1 MRRALLTLAFWAA
14 GTCALADVQPTT
26 CAIQSHKGAEYTV
39 CTVNDPSVLNL
50 HLKGDDGEVIGSFR
64 RLEAT
69 QGPLPFAMNA
79 GMYHPDRSPVGY
91 YVEDGVEIMRVIPN
105 AGPGNFGLLPNGV
118 LCITPS
124 AVRVIETLAFQQSRP
139 SCVHA
144 SQSGPM
150 FVIDGKLHPR
160 FLPQSNFTNIRNG
173 VGTAE
178 NGKIAYFVMSNGAVT
193 FHQMALFFRDALKT
207 PNALYFDGRISKLHA
222 PSLGRSDIGQPM
234 GPIISASH

>member
-26 CAIQSHKGAEYTV
+26 CAVQSHEGAEYTV
-39 CTVNDPSVLNL
+39 CTVDDPSVLRL

-105 AGPGNFGLLPNGV
+105 AGPGNFGLLQTGSCA
-118 LCITPS
+118 L
-124 AVRVIETLAFQQSRP
+124 RP
-139 SCVHA
+139 
-144 SQSGPM
+144 
-150 FVIDGKLHPR
+150 
-160 FLPQSNFTNIRNG
+160 
-173 VGTAE
+173 
-178 NGKIAYFVMSNGAVT
+178 
-193 FHQMALFFRDALKT
+193 ALFGLLK
-207 PNALYFDGRISKLHA
+207 
-222 PSLGRSDIGQPM
+222 PSLFSNLHSPVSTLHNPVRCL
-234 GPIISASH
+234 

>member
-1 MRRALLTLAFWAA
+1 
-14 GTCALADVQPTT
+14 
-26 CAIQSHKGAEYTV
+26 
-39 CTVNDPSVLNL
+39 VNDPSVLRL

-64 RLEAT
+64 RLEAA

-79 GMYHPDRSPVGY
+79 GMYHSDRSPVGY
-91 YVEDGVEIMRVIPN
+91 YVEDSVEIMRVIPN
-105 AGPGNFGLLPNGV
+105 AGPGNFGLLPNGI
-118 LCITPS
+118 LCITPN
-124 AVRVIETLAFQQSRP
+124 AVRAIETLAFQQSPP

-144 SQSGPM
+144 TQSGPM

-160 FLPQSNFTNIRNG
+160 FLPQSTFTNIRNG
-173 VGTAE
+173 VGTTD
-178 NGKIAYFVMSNGAVT
+178 NGKTAYFVISNGAVT

-222 PSLGRSDIGQPM
+222 PSLGRADIGQPM